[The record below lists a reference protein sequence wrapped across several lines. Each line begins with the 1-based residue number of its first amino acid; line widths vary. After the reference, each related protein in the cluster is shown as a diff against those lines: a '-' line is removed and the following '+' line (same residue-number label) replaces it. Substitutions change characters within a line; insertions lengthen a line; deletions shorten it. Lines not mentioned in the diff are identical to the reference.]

1 MDNQRKRLIGKI
13 VLALAI
19 AVLGVIAVLT
29 SNAEEPGG
37 TLKKIKDA
45 DLLVIGYRESSVPW
59 SYLDANQKVVGYSHE
74 VALKIYEAIKADLKV
89 PNLKLREIP
98 ITAQN
103 RISLMQ
109 NGTIDL
115 ECNGTTNTSER
126 RKQVAFSNT
135 IAYTQT
141 QLLTKKKSGIREF
154 EDIAGKTIAVT
165 AGTTSERYLRKYA
178 EDKKVNVNVVAT
190 RDHSQ
195 GFLMLQTDR
204 ADAFFMD
211 RDVLGSLLSRA
222 QDKGDYVITGKPQ
235 TREALACMLRKDDPQ
250 FKALVDGVI
259 AKMQLSGEAA
269 KMYDQWFMAPIPP
282 DGVVLNAPITE
293 AMKDLYAHPN
303 DQSFD

>member
-1 MDNQRKRLIGKI
+1 MRTIILSLVI
-13 VLALAI
+13 ALAFP
-19 AVLGVIAVLT
+19 AAF
-29 SNAEEPGG
+29 AEETTG
-37 TLKKIKDA
+37 TLKKVKDN

-74 VALKIYEAIKADLKV
+74 VALKIYDAIKADLRM
-89 PNLKLREIP
+89 PDLKLREIP

-154 EDIAGKTIAVT
+154 EDIAGKFVAVT
-165 AGTTSERYLRKYA
+165 AGTTSERYLRKYSEEKQA
-178 EDKKVNVNVVAT
+178 NVNVVAT

-222 QDKGDYVITGKPQ
+222 KDKDDYVITGKPQ
-235 TREALACMLRKDDPQ
+235 TKEALACMLRKDDPQ

-259 AKMQLSGEAA
+259 AKMQTSGEAA
-269 KMYDQWFMAPIPP
+269 KMYDRWFMAPIPP
-282 DGVVLNAPITE
+282 DGVVLNAPLTE
-293 AMKDLYAHPN
+293 AMKELYAHPN

>member
-1 MDNQRKRLIGKI
+1 MKVATRLF
-13 VLALAI
+13 LAACLAVPAI
-19 AVLGVIAVLT
+19 ASA
-29 SNAEEPGG
+29 ADEAAG
-37 TLKKIKDA
+37 TLRKVKEA
-45 DLLVIGYRESSVPW
+45 GVMTIGYRESSVPW
-59 SYLDANQKVVGYSHE
+59 SYLGESQKPIGYSHE
-74 VALKIYEAIKADLKV
+74 VAIKIFDAVKTELGMPALQ
-89 PNLKLREIP
+89 LREIP

-103 RISLMQ
+103 RIPLMQ

-154 EDIAGKTIAVT
+154 DDIKGKAVVVT
-165 AGTTSERYLRKYA
+165 AGTTSEHYLRKWNDEQKA
-178 EDKKVNVNVVAT
+178 NVSIVAA

-195 GFLMLQTDR
+195 AFLMLQTDR

-211 RDVLGSLLSRA
+211 RDVLGSMLA
-222 QDKGDYVITGKPQ
+222 KADDKADYVITGKPQ
-235 TREALACMLRKDDPQ
+235 TKEALACMLRKDDPQ

-259 AKMQLSGEAA
+259 AKMQTSGEAA
-269 KMYDQWFMAPIPP
+269 KMYDHWFMSPIPP
-282 DGVVLNAPITE
+282 NGVVLNAPLTE
-293 AMKDLYAHPN
+293 AMRELYAHPN

>member
-1 MDNQRKRLIGKI
+1 MRLATILTI
-13 VLALAI
+13 LATVLVPAY
-19 AVLGVIAVLT
+19 VQG
-29 SNAEEPGG
+29 EEPTG
-37 TLKKIKDA
+37 TLKKVKDA
-45 DLLVIGYRESSVPW
+45 NLLVIGYRESSVPW

-74 VALKIYEAIKADLKV
+74 VALKIYDAIKADLNM
-89 PNLKLREIP
+89 PNLQLREIP

-141 QLLTKKKSGIREF
+141 QLLTKKKSGIHEF
-154 EDIAGKTIAVT
+154 EDIAGKTVAVT
-165 AGTTSERYLRKYA
+165 AGTTSERYLRHYA
-178 EDKKVNVNVVAT
+178 DEKKVNVNIVPT

-211 RDVLGSLLSRA
+211 RDVLGSLVA
-222 QDKGDYVITGKPQ
+222 KAPDKTDYVITGKPQ
-235 TREALACMLRKDDPQ
+235 TKEALACMLRKDDPQ
-250 FKALVDGVI
+250 FKALVDRVI
-259 AKMQLSGEAA
+259 ARMQTSGEAA
-269 KMYDQWFMAPIPP
+269 KMYDVWFMAPIPP
-282 DGVVLNAPITE
+282 NGVVLNAPLTD
-293 AMKDLYAHPN
+293 AMRDLYAHPN

>member
-1 MDNQRKRLIGKI
+1 MNPIRIACA
-13 VLALAI
+13 ALA
-19 AVLGVIAVLT
+19 AALLASPAARADET
-29 SNAEEPGG
+29 TG
-37 TLKKIKDA
+37 TLKKVRDA
-45 DLLVIGYRESSVPW
+45 NLLVIGYRESSVPW

-74 VALKIYEAIKADLKV
+74 VALKIYDAIKAELRM
-89 PNLKLREIP
+89 PNLQLREIP

-135 IAYTQT
+135 IAFTQT

-154 EDIAGKTIAVT
+154 DDVKGKTVVVT
-165 AGTTSERYLRKYA
+165 AGTTSERYLRKWNDEHKA
-178 EDKKVNVNVVAT
+178 NVNVVSA

-211 RDVLGSLLSRA
+211 RDVLGSLLA
-222 QDKGDYVITGKPQ
+222 KAPDKADYVITGKPQ
-235 TREALACMLRKDDPQ
+235 TKEALACMLRKDDPQ
-250 FKALVDGVI
+250 FKGLVDRVI
-259 AKMQLSGEAA
+259 AKMQTSGEAA
-269 KMYDQWFMAPIPP
+269 KMYDAWFMAPIPP
-282 DGVVLNAPITE
+282 DGVVLNAPLTD
-293 AMKDLYAHPN
+293 AMRDLYAHPN

>member
-1 MDNQRKRLIGKI
+1 MNTLRSILIAP
-13 VLALAI
+13 LATAL
-19 AVLGVIAVLT
+19 VVIA
-29 SNAEEPGG
+29 AAPCPADEPTG
-37 TLKKIKDA
+37 TLKKVKDN

-59 SYLDANQKVVGYSHE
+59 SYLDGNQKVVGYSHE
-74 VALKIYEAIKADLKV
+74 VALRIYEAIKAELAM

-135 IAYTQT
+135 IAFTQT
-141 QLLTKKKSGIREF
+141 QLLVKKKSGIREF
-154 EDIAGKTIAVT
+154 EDIAGKTVAVT
-165 AGTTSERYLRKYA
+165 AGTTSERYLRRYMD
-178 EDKKVNVNVVAT
+178 EKKVSLNVVAT

-211 RDVLGSLLSRA
+211 RDVLGSLLARA
-222 QDKGDYVITGKPQ
+222 QDKGDYAITGKPQ
-235 TREALACMLRKDDPQ
+235 TKEALACMLRKDDPQ
-250 FKALVDGVI
+250 FKALVDRVI
-259 AKMQLSGEAA
+259 AKMQTSGEAA
-269 KMYDQWFMAPIPP
+269 KMYDTWFMAPIPP
-282 DGVVLNAPITE
+282 DGVVLNAPLTD
-293 AMKDLYAHPN
+293 AMRELYAHPN

>member
-1 MDNQRKRLIGKI
+1 MRTIILSLVI
-13 VLALAI
+13 ALAFP
-19 AVLGVIAVLT
+19 AAC
-29 SNAEEPGG
+29 AEETTG
-37 TLKKIKDA
+37 TLKKVKDN

-74 VALKIYEAIKADLKV
+74 VALKIYDAIKADLRM
-89 PNLKLREIP
+89 PDLQLREIP

-154 EDIAGKTIAVT
+154 DDIKGKIVVVT
-165 AGTTSERYLRKYA
+165 AGHDLGALPSQVERGEEGQRERRAPRATTRRASSCSRPIA
-178 EDKKVNVNVVAT
+178 PTPSSWTAT
-190 RDHSQ
+190 SWARSCRGEGQGRLRDHRQAADEGSARLHAAQ
-195 GFLMLQTDR
+195 GRSAVQGARRRRDR
-204 ADAFFMD
+204 EDADLG
-211 RDVLGSLLSRA
+211 RGREDVRHGGSWR
-222 QDKGDYVITGKPQ
+222 
-235 TREALACMLRKDDPQ
+235 R
-250 FKALVDGVI
+250 F
-259 AKMQLSGEAA
+259 
-269 KMYDQWFMAPIPP
+269 PP
-282 DGVVLNAPITE
+282 DGVVLNAPLTE
-293 AMKDLYAHPN
+293 AMRDLYAHPN

>member
-1 MDNQRKRLIGKI
+1 MRLATI
-13 VLALAI
+13 LAI
-19 AVLGVIAVLT
+19 LLLPAFVH
-29 SNAEEPGG
+29 AEEPTG
-37 TLKKIKDA
+37 TLKKVKDA
-45 DLLVIGYRESSVPW
+45 NLLVIGYRESSVPW

-74 VALKIYEAIKADLKV
+74 VALKIYDAIKAELHM
-89 PNLKLREIP
+89 PNLQLREIP

-141 QLLTKKKSGIREF
+141 QLLTKKKSGIHEF
-154 EDIAGKTIAVT
+154 EDIAGKTVAVT
-165 AGTTSERYLRKYA
+165 AGTTSERYLRHYA
-178 EDKKVNVNVVAT
+178 DEKKVNVNIVPT

-211 RDVLGSLLSRA
+211 RDVLGSLVA
-222 QDKGDYVITGKPQ
+222 KAPDKADYVITGKPQ
-235 TREALACMLRKDDPQ
+235 TKEALACMLRKDDPQ
-250 FKALVDGVI
+250 FKALVDRVI
-259 AKMQLSGEAA
+259 AKMQTSGEAA
-269 KMYDQWFMAPIPP
+269 KMYDVWFMAPIPP
-282 DGVVLNAPITE
+282 NGVVLNAPLTD
-293 AMKDLYAHPN
+293 AMRELYAHPN